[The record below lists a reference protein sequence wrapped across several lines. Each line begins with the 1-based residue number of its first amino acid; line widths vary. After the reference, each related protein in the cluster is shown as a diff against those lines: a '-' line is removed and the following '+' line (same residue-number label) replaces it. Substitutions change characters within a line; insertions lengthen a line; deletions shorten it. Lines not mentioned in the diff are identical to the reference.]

1 MRNALCRFL
10 VGCMLLACMCLVLVS
25 ACLVEV
31 LSGQEARAQGKQYVF
46 KPGSRQAVEVPAG
59 QAYGQGGYG
68 AQGSYTGGSRQGGM
82 MMHRGGMTVGGVG
95 SMSSAASSTGVTGGA
110 RGIYSRPGAAGTGT
124 KKGASDAKSINYKD
138 YVMSG
143 GIRREYLVH
152 LPPTYSR
159 STPLPLIL
167 VFHGL
172 HMQAETMVAATGF
185 NGMSNRDNFIVVYC
199 QASPNGEWQD
209 GMKNMTVNDVAYVD
223 DMLEA
228 LGKKVAYDRHRVYA
242 TGVSNG
248 GFFVQLLAASMPE
261 KIAAVSVVSS
271 TVMEQ
276 AVAHFKTAT
285 PVPIMFFLGTDDPLL
300 DWGDG
305 RTRGGS
311 ALAKKI
317 GAEVGITP
325 EMSNIVRYGGWWNV
339 NDMIS
344 FWVEHNGAGNTPTTT
359 YEPDRDPNDG
369 QKVKKQSYGSRGREV
384 IAYIIEGGGHTWP
397 GTLFIPGMKGRPCQD
412 VDASAQ
418 MWKFFRQQS
427 R

>member
-1 MRNALCRFL
+1 MRYLLLRRFVVAILLFANANL
-10 VGCMLLACMCLVLVS
+10 VELVL
-25 ACLVEV
+25 APEV
-31 LSGQEARAQGKQYVF
+31 YAQGKQYYF

-59 QAYGQGGYG
+59 QSYGYGG
-68 AQGSYTGGSRQGGM
+68 AQGSSTGGSRQGGM
-82 MMHRGGMTVGGVG
+82 VIHRGGMTVGGAG
-95 SMSSAASSTGVTGGA
+95 SMSTRGVAGSA
-110 RGIYSRPGAAGTGT
+110 RGAQSRQAGAVRPGQSKT
-124 KKGASDAKSINYKD
+124 ASEAKSINYKD

-172 HMQAETMVAATGF
+172 HMQAETMIAATGF

-199 QASPNGEWQD
+199 QASPSGEWQD

-223 DMLEA
+223 DVLEA
-228 LGKKVAYDRHRVYA
+228 LGKKVSYDRHRVYA

-248 GFFVQLLAASMPE
+248 GFFVQLLAASRPE
-261 KIAAVSVVSS
+261 KIAAVCVVAS

-276 AVAHFKTAT
+276 AVTRFKTST
-285 PVPIMFFLGTDDPLL
+285 PMPIMFFLGTDDPLL

-305 RTRGGS
+305 RSRGG
-311 ALAKKI
+311 ALAKKL
-317 GAEVGITP
+317 GAEIGITP
-325 EMSNIVRYGGWWNV
+325 EMSNIVRYGGWWSV
-339 NDMIS
+339 SDMIS
-344 FWVEHNGAGNTPTTT
+344 FWVEHNGATNTPTTT

-369 QKVKKQSYGSRGREV
+369 QKVKKQTYGSRGREV

-397 GTLFIPGMKGRPCQD
+397 GTLYLPGMKGRPCQD
-412 VDASAQ
+412 VDASVE

>member
-1 MRNALCRFL
+1 MRNIACRFI
-10 VGCMLLACMCLVLVS
+10 VACMAVANACFVLASV
-25 ACLVEV
+25 CFIEV
-31 LSGQEARAQGKQYVF
+31 ALGQEARAQGKQYVF

-59 QAYGQGGYG
+59 QAYGPGAYG
-68 AQGSYTGGSRQGGM
+68 AQGSFTGGSRQGGM

-95 SMSSAASSTGVTGGA
+95 SMNSASSASVTSGA
-110 RGIYSRPGAAGTGT
+110 RRTYSRPGVPRTGT
-124 KKGASDAKSINYKD
+124 TKSAEAKSINFKD

-143 GIRREYLVH
+143 GIKREYLVH

-172 HMQAETMVAATGF
+172 HMQAETMIAATGF

-199 QASPNGEWQD
+199 QASPSGEWQD

-223 DMLEA
+223 DVLEA

-261 KIAAVSVVSS
+261 KIAAVCVVSS

-305 RTRGGS
+305 KTRGGA
-311 ALAKKI
+311 ALAKKL
-317 GAEVGITP
+317 GSDLGGITP
-325 EMSNIVRYGGWWNV
+325 EWSNIARYGGWWNV

-344 FWVEHNGAGNTPTTT
+344 FWAEHNGAGNTPTTT
-359 YEPDRDPNDG
+359 YEPDRDPSDG

-397 GTLFIPGMKGRPCQD
+397 GTLYLPGMKGRPCQD
-412 VDASAQ
+412 VDASAE